1 MTIGE
6 AAKRAGIS
14 AKRVRHY
21 EEIGVLS
28 KAARSE
34 SGYRIYDETDV
45 HILRFVNRARN
56 LGFSMAE
63 IKRLVGLWK
72 NRRRASREVKK
83 IAKDHLVGLE
93 QKIIE
98 LQSIASTLRHLSDR
112 CSGDDRPDCPIL
124 QEIEFSSNK

>member
-14 AKRVRHY
+14 TKRVRHY

-28 KAARSE
+28 RAARSE
-34 SGYRIYDETDV
+34 AGYRIYDDNDV

-56 LGFSMAE
+56 LGFSME
-63 IKRLVGLWK
+63 QIKRLVGLWK

-83 IAKDHLVGLE
+83 VARIHLLDLEHRIA
-93 QKIIE
+93 E
-98 LQSIASTLRHLSDR
+98 LQSIASTLRDLSER

-124 QEIEFSSNK
+124 QEIEFPSVK